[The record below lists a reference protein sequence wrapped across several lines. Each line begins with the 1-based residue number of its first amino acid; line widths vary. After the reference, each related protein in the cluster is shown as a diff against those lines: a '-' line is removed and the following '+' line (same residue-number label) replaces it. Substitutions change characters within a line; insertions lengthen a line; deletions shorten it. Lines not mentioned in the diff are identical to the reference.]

1 VFLWCWLVSTSFAA
15 LTLRDST
22 ATAAPLNT
30 GAWTATATSEFTVSV
45 PLAAVTSTHDAE
57 GNVTSRSFAD
67 GRVQTLTWDAF
78 NRLVR
83 VTERDSANNGYD
95 WSALYDALGRR
106 LRTTHQPVVANAA
119 SGTPTTIVS
128 LYDPEREFLE
138 IAVIVNGAVAW
149 KVHGPDLNGTYGG
162 WNGTGGLEAVLT
174 PNPESAN
181 GGFVTKAV
189 VSDAFGNVVAT
200 VTGMGPVQRAEWLST
215 RVGAYGPLPNHRP
228 EILTSP
234 LRLAEASAWRTR
246 RVDPTGFY
254 YLGARYYEPHSARFL
269 SPDPL
274 GHGSDLSLYAFANG
288 DPVNRFDPD
297 GRLAKGLTGGYK
309 GQIGA
314 NDPNSWAYQL
324 GLLLGGGPNGLV
336 SAPGEVPRY
345 WENAIVD
352 PNAPGA
358 GVIALIEG
366 AGGGFQGSVINPIG
380 TGAGLLIY
388 DNVPGSV
395 TVGGAYGYG
404 GYVTVARD
412 GDGRSS
418 VVGAFGLGI
427 GGKIEVSTNTPTL
440 TNIQGMAPYIG
451 VDAQGSTRAGAFDV
465 GGGFGVYSSADSRG
479 NYSTVVSAN
488 GAAEIKGTPL
498 SVGGEVRGQLHGN
511 VNQGTMDG
519 RIGGETVGTAGAG
532 AFIFVGA
539 QGGVVFGSR

>member
-95 WSALYDALGRR
+95 WSALYDGLGRR

-181 GGFVTKAV
+181 GGFVTKAIV
-189 VSDAFGNVVAT
+189 ADAFANVVAT
-200 VTGMGPVQRAEWLST
+200 VSGMGSLQRAEWLST
-215 RVGAYGPLPNHRP
+215 RVGAYGPLPNHRA
-228 EILTSP
+228 EILQSP

-274 GHGSDLSLYAFANG
+274 GHGSDMSLYAFANG

-297 GRLAKGLTGGYK
+297 GRFSKDIWGNPYPVLIPRPAEQTPWDAAVDSGGRYA
-309 GQIGA
+309 GA
-314 NDPNSWAYQL
+314 VVETFKVWKWPQAIADFAGTHVASAFYEPAEYFNPFSKTNVDYVKWQFGTADGWGGING
-324 GLLLGGGPNGLV
+324 GLLLGSLATVRPANGPTSTQPPTVRVTSWADDGTTPDLNPGRWVQLGEATPVNYFKTGL
-336 SAPGEVPRY
+336 PGPKVHLEASFPYVK
-345 WENAIVD
+345 
-352 PNAPGA
+352 
-358 GVIALIEG
+358 IEG
-366 AGGGFQGSVINPIG
+366 SKASFSNSV
-380 TGAGLLIY
+380 
-388 DNVPGSV
+388 S
-395 TVGGAYGYG
+395 
-404 GYVTVARD
+404 
-412 GDGRSS
+412 SS
-418 VVGAFGLGI
+418 VPAASLVWPPRLESWKGILG
-427 GGKIEVSTNTPTL
+427 
-440 TNIQGMAPYIG
+440 QR
-451 VDAQGSTRAGAFDV
+451 Q
-465 GGGFGVYSSADSRG
+465 
-479 NYSTVVSAN
+479 
-488 GAAEIKGTPL
+488 IKTT
-498 SVGGEVRGQLHGN
+498 E
-511 VNQGTMDG
+511 
-519 RIGGETVGTAGAG
+519 
-532 AFIFVGA
+532 
-539 QGGVVFGSR
+539 